1 MKGSVNV
8 VFDGSKTNVMCTAT
22 RQRFC
27 VEGIKNPFD
36 DCEQRPD

>member
-1 MKGSVNV
+1 
-8 VFDGSKTNVMCTAT
+8 MCTAT

-36 DCEQRPD
+36 DCEQRPDSASP